1 MFKFKARYLLILNYY
16 SSSLGESKYSPIN
29 GRLSKFSISIFS
41 INNSVVLYKIGFPGT
56 SNSPALS
63 INPLDSNVLIDDSD
77 STPLISDIF
86 NFVTGCSRGRQ
97 TFYNRRWF
105 YIL

>member
-1 MFKFKARYLLILNYY
+1 M
-16 SSSLGESKYSPIN
+16 GESKYSPIN

-41 INNSVVLYKIGFPGT
+41 IKNSVVLYKIGFPGT

-63 INPLDSNVLIDDSD
+63 TNPLDSNVLIDDSD

-86 NFVTGCSRGRQ
+86 NFVTGCSYAIIANV
-97 TFYNRRWF
+97 YNAGVYKPF
-105 YIL
+105 ITEGGFTSFK